1 MVAGY
6 TIESDGK
13 SNAGIRVI
21 SLDDFTVELLRAYL
35 AGLDEEQEAFGS
47 GYDTSHHKLLRY
59 PDGRALHADTITRRF
74 NRLVDLAGFGA
85 SGCTTSGTPTP
96 RSRWTAASTRRSS
109 ATGLGTPTRGSP
121 WRSTG
126 TARPVMTGPPRSWSP
141 V

>member
-59 PDGRALHADTITRRF
+59 LDGRALHADTITRRS